1 MKLNDIINYLKDNN
15 ISIPNC
21 NIWADFFYVFEEI
34 ETSTRTKMGVLLI
47 DKLAGASD
55 EVVNKYK
62 KRNKDIINTAIE
74 DRRALLKELTDLN
87 IRNSKLQ
94 ARIVKKNKQLANFR
108 YRLKR
113 AGIAIDKLENISL
126 KDYIKYRLL
135 S

>member
-15 ISIPNC
+15 ITIPNC
-21 NIWADFFYVFEEI
+21 NSWADFIYVFEEI